1 MIFIMK
7 DSFKDYGCFPE
18 SEKWEKANKR
28 ETEIYSRNNGIRSD
42 FERDY
47 TRLLHCQAFRRLK
60 HKTQVFFAPHDDH
73 ICTRMEHVT
82 HVASVASTIA
92 KHLGLNQQLTEAIA
106 IGHDI
111 GHAPFGHHGED
122 CLNKLLE
129 QKEGKNAPKKFW
141 HERNSLFFADY
152 IETLAD
158 PNGIEQPLNL
168 TYAVRDGLICHCGE
182 IDQHNVIPRDKDID
196 LYSIKRP
203 GFTQPFT
210 WEGCVVKIADKIAYL
225 GRDLEDART
234 YHIIDMASYRQL
246 REIVGSTLGFEKK
259 GAHAL
264 RSGRAVNT
272 TVLINDLIVDLCEQS
287 TPEKGLCFSDEYF
300 KFIIELK
307 KFNFS
312 QIYNHWRLKE
322 FAIYAENIIQ
332 TLYRTLEKTQ
342 VYAQN
347 GRVGQVLK
355 YYPKLC
361 QTFEEWLI
369 KHANYKPYS
378 SEKHDFVNRKQILH
392 FNTPVIFDVNDN
404 DSYQKCIIEFI
415 SGMTDQ
421 FAIQV
426 YEEIITF

>member
-1 MIFIMK
+1 MK
-7 DSFKDYGCFPE
+7 DAFKDYGCFPG
-18 SEKWEKANKR
+18 SDKWEQANKR
-28 ETEIYSRNNGIRSD
+28 EIELYSRNNGIRSE

-47 TRLLHCQAFRRLK
+47 TRLLHSQAFRRLK

-82 HVASVASTIA
+82 HVASVATEIA
-92 KHLGLNQQLTEAIA
+92 KYLGLNTELTNAIA
-106 IGHDI
+106 MGHDI

-129 QKEGKNAPKKFW
+129 QKEGHNAPKKFW
-141 HERNSLFFADY
+141 HERNSLFFADF
-152 IETLAD
+152 IETLED
-158 PNGIEQPLNL
+158 PNGTHKTLNL
-168 TYAVRDGLICHCGE
+168 TYGVRDGLICHCGE
-182 IDQHNVIPRDKDID
+182 IDQQGIKPRKEAID
-196 LYSIKRP
+196 LYSMKRP
-203 GFTQPFT
+203 GLTQPFT

-264 RSGRAVNT
+264 RSGKAVNT

-287 TPEKGLCFSDEYF
+287 SPEKGLCFSDEYF
-300 KFIIELK
+300 RFILELK

-312 QIYNHWRLKE
+312 QIYSHWRLKE
-322 FAIYAENIIQ
+322 FAIYAENIIK
-332 TLYRTLEKTQ
+332 TIFRTLKRTWL
-342 VYAQN
+342 YAQN
-347 GRVGQVLK
+347 GRVALALRL
-355 YYPKLC
+355 YPKLC
-361 QTFEEWLI
+361 LTFEEWLI
-369 KHANYKPYS
+369 KHTNYRAWN
-378 SEKHDFVNRKQILH
+378 SEKHDFINKKQIMH
-392 FNTPVIFDVNDN
+392 FDTPVVFDVNDEE
-404 DSYQKCIIEFI
+404 SYTKCIIEYI

-421 FAIQV
+421 YAIQI